1 MITKKI
7 AREILQNSKKVRFW
21 KRVIT
26 SRAETDNALGRLF
39 DMFGSLQ
46 LLNQKNRI
54 FSCGTI
60 TEYMSCMEREKR
72 LAKLDRI
79 RRRTAHRKRRWQHE
93 KH

>member
-7 AREILQNSKKVRFW
+7 AREILQNSKKVQFW

-54 FSCGTI
+54 FRCGTI

-72 LAKLDRI
+72 LAKLDHI
-79 RRRTAHRKRRWQHE
+79 RSSAGIKSR
-93 KH
+93 